1 MATITKRGDS
11 YRIRVSDGYDVHGKQ
26 IMRSMT
32 WTPTP
37 GMSDRQIEK
46 ELNRQAV
53 LFEEAKSA
61 TANVK
66 FEVFAE
72 QWFRERV
79 EGGKLKE
86 NTREKYRRL
95 SVRTYKAIGHLRL
108 DKITKRHIQLFIN
121 NLEEDGINQVTK
133 KKLSS
138 KSVSDYLSFVSS
150 IFSYAIELNML
161 KENPCR
167 GVKVSVEE
175 YTDAIPQSQKYY
187 SLEEAREFL
196 KCLQPEAPLR
206 RVFFLLDIF
215 VGLRKGEI
223 LGLEWSDIN
232 FDTGVTPITRE
243 AEYTKDKGH
252 YTDKPKSKKSTRYAH
267 FPKIVMD
274 ALLERKQEQEQDQ
287 INAGDLWQDTNRI
300 FTDRFGNQL
309 GSSSMYNWVT
319 RFCEK
324 NNLRKVGIHSFR
336 HFNAAL
342 LISEGVDV
350 ETVADMLGH
359 AQTSTT
365 LNIYGYAFQ
374 EMKAKATK
382 TISKTLTTKQRPK
395 KFKLKRKPQKI

>member
-1 MATITKRGDS
+1 MATITKRGNS

-32 WTPTP
+32 WTPAP

-53 LFEEAKSA
+53 LFEEAKVA

-79 EGGKLKE
+79 DGKLKE
-86 NTREKYRRL
+86 NTREKYHRL
-95 SVRTYKAIGHLRL
+95 AARTYKAIGHLRL

-150 IFSYAIELNML
+150 IFGYAIELNML

-175 YTDAIPQSQKYY
+175 YKDDLPAVQKYY
-187 SLEEAREFL
+187 SIEEAQNFL
-196 KCLQPEAPLR
+196 DCLNPEVPLR
-206 RVFFLLDIF
+206 KAFFIIDIF
-215 VGLRKGEI
+215 CGFRKGEI
-223 LGLEWSDIN
+223 LGLEWPDID
-232 FDTGVTPITRE
+232 FDAGIISIKRE

-252 YTDKPKSKKSTRYAH
+252 YTDKPKTKKAIRSLKM
-267 FPKIVMD
+267 PNVVKQI
-274 ALLERKQEQEQDQ
+274 LLERKQEQKQDQ
-287 INAGDLWQDTNRI
+287 INAGDLWHETDRV
-300 FTDRFGNQL
+300 FTDHFGNQL

-324 NNLRKVGIHSFR
+324 HGLRRVSLHSFR
-336 HFNAAL
+336 HLNASL
-342 LISEGVDV
+342 LISSGVDV
-350 ETVADMLGH
+350 ESVADMLGH
-359 AQTSTT
+359 AQASTT
-365 LNIYGYAFQ
+365 MNIYGYAFQ
-374 EMKAKATK
+374 EAKAKATK
-382 TISKTLTTKQRPK
+382 TVSDKLMTKQRPK
-395 KFKLKRKPQKI
+395 RFKLKINPQKI